1 MDALQLIQSHFPT
14 LNQSQKKAITKTEG
28 PVQIIAGP
36 GSGKTFVLVLRTLY
50 LLLSEKASP
59 KEIVVTTFT
68 EKAAFELRDRIHQIA
83 KQLNYKGP
91 IHELKIG
98 TIHGI
103 CDKFIGQFRHHT
115 KLKNNYEVLDELT
128 QSLFLYENFKE
139 IVEPPKDEKFLGR
152 WKYKWTTIEG
162 LIPYLNKITEE
173 LIDPEVLASDP
184 DDFIKELGET
194 YRRYR
199 DKLFEVNR
207 IDYAHQQKIFYDLLC
222 EPQFTDRIKKDIRY
236 IMVDEYQDTNY
247 IQEQIILKIG
257 MPENNICVVG
267 DEDQSL
273 YRFRGATVRNILE
286 FRNHFAKCEQID
298 LTINYRSHKKIIDSY
313 NKFMNSIKWKNPKGK
328 IDFRFNKTIKPNL
341 DVDFP
346 EYPAVFSI
354 WGTNEVDEAKRFA
367 SMVKFLKERKI
378 IEDYNQV
385 ALLLKSVKHEHSKHY
400 LDALEDAHIPA
411 YAPRAREFFENE
423 EIKLIMGCYSV
434 IFGFHGDAVKDL
446 EGSFSE
452 LVEYTQTAIS
462 ALGPYSQI
470 IPELTKYLQRK
481 VKDIEEIKEGQ
492 SLDLTVAD
500 YLFNLI
506 AFMPFSRF
514 MKNENR
520 ARNFAIFSQLLAI
533 FQDYYN
539 INIVTYK
546 NREWIPR
553 LLFNSFFKFLLDGG
567 INEYEDPD
575 NPIPSGYVQVM
586 TIHQSKGLEF
596 PVVVVGS
603 LDKEFKVMKR
613 VDKDLMPFYQRP
625 VFEPEDRITEF
636 DRMRLFYVAFSRAEK
651 ILALTTTA
659 APNEFLSPVW
669 DGLDQ
674 WPYVETKVLES
685 LKFKPKAQFVPKKS
699 YSLTSH
705 INVYEVCPRQ
715 YQLYQEYE
723 FTPSRS
729 ATMIFGIVVH
739 QTIEEIHK
747 WVIEGKLADID
758 RNKIEDFFDGN
769 YRSLIAIGMR
779 ALSKARKET
788 ALYHVL
794 NYFNENRE
802 ELKRVID
809 TEVDVSVEKDNYI
822 LTGKIDLLTGK
833 DGKLEVLDFKTQ
845 VKPEKGDPMLD
856 RYFKQLCVY
865 AHILRERYGKHPERL
880 YIYWTPEKKREDALM
895 EFSFTEEDI
904 RNSGKHFDDV
914 VSQIQRKDFAV
925 KTPPDTTKV
934 CKECDFRTFCAK
946 DGTIIFKSRE
956 LDIE

>member
-1 MDALQLIQSHFPT
+1 MNAFQLIQSNFPS
-14 LNQSQKKAITKTEG
+14 LNEAQKKAITKTEG

-50 LLLSEKASP
+50 LLFSGKAHP

-68 EKAAFELRDRIHQIA
+68 EKASFELRDRIHQIA
-83 KQLNYKGP
+83 KQLEYKGP

-128 QSLFLYENFKE
+128 QSLFLYEHFKE
-139 IVEPPKDEKFLGR
+139 IVGEPESEAFLGR
-152 WKYKWTTIEG
+152 WKYKWTTIEH
-162 LIPYLNKITEE
+162 LVPYFNKITEE
-173 LIDPEVLASDP
+173 LINPDVLRADP
-184 DDFIKELGET
+184 DDFIRKLGEV
-194 YRRYR
+194 YQRYQ
-199 DKLFEVNR
+199 DKLFEMNR
-207 IDYAHQQKIFYDLLC
+207 IDYAHQQKIFHDLLS

-236 IMVDEYQDTNY
+236 IMIDEYQDTNY

-257 MPENNICVVG
+257 LPENNICVVG

-286 FRNHFAKCEQID
+286 FRDHFSKCEQID
-298 LTINYRSHKKIIDSY
+298 LTINYRSHQKIIESY
-313 NKFMNSIKWKNPKGK
+313 NRFMNSINWKNPNGK
-328 IDFRFNKTIKPNL
+328 IDFRFNKIIKPNS
-341 DVDFP
+341 DVHFP

-354 WGTNEVDEAKRFA
+354 WGISEADEAKRFA
-367 SMVKFLKERKI
+367 TMVRFLKDRKI

-385 ALLLKSVKHEHSKHY
+385 ALLLKSVMLEHSEHY
-400 LDALEDAHIPA
+400 IKALEDAHIPV
-411 YAPRAREFFENE
+411 YAPRARGYFENE
-423 EIKLIMGCYSV
+423 EVSLILGCYSV
-434 IFGFHGDAVKDL
+434 IFGFHDEAIKDL
-446 EGSFSE
+446 EGSFST
-452 LVEYTQTAIS
+452 LVEYTQNAIA
-462 ALGPYSQI
+462 ALGPHSQLN
-470 IPELTKYLQRK
+470 PELTMYLRQK
-481 VKDIEEIKEGQ
+481 VKNIEDLNDGE

-500 YLFNLI
+500 YFYHLM
-506 AFMPFSRF
+506 AFQPFSRF

-520 ARNFAIFSQLLAI
+520 ARNLAIFSQLLAT

-546 NREWIPR
+546 NKKWIPR

-575 NPIPSGYVQVM
+575 NPIPSGYVQIM

-603 LDKEFKVMKR
+603 LDKGFKVGKR
-613 VDKDLMPFYQRP
+613 VDKDLMPFYHRP

-636 DRMRLFYVAFSRAEK
+636 DKMRLFYVAFSRAEK
-651 ILALTTTA
+651 ILALTTSDT
-659 APNEFLSPVW
+659 PKGFLSPIW
-669 DGLDQ
+669 DGLNQ
-674 WPYVETKVLES
+674 WPYIETKVLES
-685 LKFKPKAQFVPKKS
+685 LKFKPKPQFVPKKS

-723 FTPSRS
+723 FAPSRS
-729 ATMIFGIVVH
+729 ASMFFGTVVH

-747 WVIEGKLADID
+747 WVLEGKLLDI
-758 RNKIEDFFDGN
+758 NTYKIVDFFEDN
-769 YRSLIAIGMR
+769 YRSLVAIGMR
-779 ALSKARKET
+779 PLSKARKET
-788 ALYHVL
+788 ALNQVL
-794 NYFNENRE
+794 NYFDGNRE
-802 ELKRVID
+802 ELQRVVD

-845 VKPEKGDPMLD
+845 AKPEKGDPIVD

-865 AHILRERYGKHPERL
+865 AHILKERYGKHPERL
-880 YIYWTPEKKREDALM
+880 YIYWTPEEKRKDALM
-895 EFSFTEEDI
+895 EFSFNNDDI

-914 VSQIQRKDFAV
+914 VAQIQKKEFNV
-925 KTPPDTTKV
+925 KAPPDTTKV
-934 CKECDFRTFCAK
+934 CKQCDFRSYCAK
-946 DGTIIFKSRE
+946 EGTIIFKSKE
-956 LDIE
+956 LKI